1 MIARIHRD
9 TDMGGQGGSG
19 DTGAASTA
27 GGVSPETQGS
37 GSGGESG
44 SITDGEYATGNA
56 EVSGSGT
63 GTSGATSEPD
73 WNAIRQNDLKG
84 IEIPEEYLE
93 EYERKVTEGFFD
105 KQPEQAEA
113 PEQASQP
120 QYTEAEKKLMAEFG
134 AKTPEEA
141 WEKARAFRNQA
152 TQAMGKAKEAEVLKQ
167 KLLNQA
173 NLYRDLAKGVPEALA
188 YWERETG
195 EKFQMPGAQQ
205 PTQPENPYA
214 QFLLTE
220 EEIADSLDPNLGRQ
234 FNAKMQVMI
243 DAFQEQQKA
252 LNAKLGDVDEY
263 KSYVEQQRREA
274 WTAKTK
280 SDTLDSILQTIEAH
294 PEDYAGLSGKPARA
308 FVERYLSERPRYLSD
323 PSTVPPEFAE
333 LHEVVNLFRDR
344 KVSWEE
350 AHAIRNY
357 GGMKGKLAEAK
368 KASAGSTPKKPT
380 VGVAGSGAQM
390 NAANLSDAQI
400 QAMAAGKMDIPE
412 EWLEDGDISPTKTPQ
427 NLYKLMVGVA

>member
-9 TDMGGQGGSG
+9 ADIGGQGGSG

-56 EVSGSGT
+56 EVSGG
-63 GTSGATSEPD
+63 GSGATGTPD

-173 NLYRDLAKGVPEALA
+173 NLYRDLARGVPEALA

-195 EKFQMPGAQQ
+195 EKFRMPGAQQ

-214 QFLLTE
+214 KFLLTE
-220 EEIADSLDPNLGRQ
+220 EEIEGSLDPNLGRN
-234 FNAKMQVMI
+234 FNAKLQGLI
-243 DAFQEQQKA
+243 DAFQRQQDALTGKLEDFEQVKA
-252 LNAKLGDVDEY
+252 H
-263 KSYVEQQRREA
+263 VEQQRQQAKLAEA
-274 WTAKTK
+274 K
-280 SDTLDSILQTIEAH
+280 SFIGDNILKIIEAH
-294 PEDYAGLSGKPARA
+294 PDDYAGLSGKPVRA
-308 FVERYLSERPRYLSD
+308 FVERYLNELPQYDAD
-323 PSTVPPEFAE
+323 PSNMPPEFAE
-333 LHEVVNLFRDR
+333 LHEVMSLCLGQGLGI
-344 KVSWEE
+344 EQ
-350 AHAIRNY
+350 AHAIANY
-357 GGMKGKLAEAK
+357 GKMNGKLAQARM
-368 KASAGSTPKKPT
+368 ASVKPAPKTPT
-380 VGVAGSGAQM
+380 VGVAGSGAQ
-390 NAANLSDAQI
+390 AQAQNLSDSQI
-400 QAMAAGKMDIPE
+400 QAMVAGTLDIPE
-412 EWLEDGDISPTKTPQ
+412 AYLDEDGLPIRGKCPQKLYDALTK
-427 NLYKLMVGVA
+427 AA